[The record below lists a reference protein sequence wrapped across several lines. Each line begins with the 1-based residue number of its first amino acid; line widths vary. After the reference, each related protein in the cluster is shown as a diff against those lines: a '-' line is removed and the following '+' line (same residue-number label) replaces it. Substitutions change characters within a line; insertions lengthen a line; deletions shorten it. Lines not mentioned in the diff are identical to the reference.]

1 MMRSK
6 IFNIS
11 GVLSPPQYY
20 WIARMPILNSF
31 EQVDDYIDGERTLG
45 ENIADNGGLR
55 EAVIA
60 YERWKARHGQEPLLP
75 GFTHLTSEQ
84 LVFLGFAHVSSR
96 FCYLLPKMYK
106 VCSLRGRNLN
116 GSE

>member
-1 MMRSK
+1 MISTLPVFGRSIEK
-6 IFNIS
+6 NADR
-11 GVLSPPQYY
+11 L
-20 WIARMPILNSF
+20 IASLF

-75 GFTHLTSEQ
+75 GFTHLTQEQ
-84 LVFLGFAHVSSR
+84 LVFLGFAHVR
-96 FCYLLPKMYK
+96 
-106 VCSLRGRNLN
+106 V
-116 GSE
+116 E

>member
-1 MMRSK
+1 MSMS
-6 IFNIS
+6 
-11 GVLSPPQYY
+11 
-20 WIARMPILNSF
+20 

-75 GFTHLTSEQ
+75 GFTHLTHEQ
-84 LVFLGFAHVSSR
+84 LVFLGFAHVSHSSR
-96 FCYLLPKMYK
+96 ASPAITQSRTPVDGDSVFPISSTILYPHSKF
-106 VCSLRGRNLN
+106 
-116 GSE
+116 